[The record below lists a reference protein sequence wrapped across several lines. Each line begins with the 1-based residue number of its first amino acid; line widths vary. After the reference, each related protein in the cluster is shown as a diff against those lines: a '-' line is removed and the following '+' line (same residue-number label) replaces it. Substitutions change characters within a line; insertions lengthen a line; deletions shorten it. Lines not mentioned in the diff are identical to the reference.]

1 MSSEMEKIYRDIR
14 SQINTIETHSLDFIF
29 SSKGHPYLDVKS
41 ITEGFDDEWRA
52 MRPLLER
59 KGLAHELASI
69 LFPER
74 PYDLKIVLRLHD
86 IFLSSPPP
94 HPLVTMDICIA
105 GILKEAS
112 GRFKK
117 RVSPQLFLEL
127 LNLYKLRSPEFLIV
141 INPILQIIS
150 DRERGFSHLIKSNA
164 CEVLVNNYESEALFI
179 FISCATDITE
189 EEKQALFQSLTA
201 FQKIYRR
208 LLELHVG
215 IPEKDLISLKWFG
228 ITYDELRR
236 RREYRDS
243 LSNLARRFIEF
254 LKQKDKDRAIPVG
267 RFLVLRFNN
276 EDILRIIR
284 YEIYK
289 DPVLSSEAP
298 MTRFIYRQ
306 TYKIMQE
313 FRHHYISQD
322 LDRRVMRTLSETE
335 ARAIN
340 TMRLVTVGKVP
351 ASVVLKGL
359 PQGSRPAQGYA
370 ILPEFM
376 ENLHRFNLEALF
388 ELHSIPPIS
397 QHIFILLATI
407 ADNMDLGRDELFH
420 FIFYLENMLFFLQE
434 LEESGIEVR
443 QDSTYGLIK
452 NAYQLHSLNMIREG
466 RYFASTGLWYQNTI
480 PPSVIRCISPYAI
493 PNCVG
498 VRDRHIFSQ
507 ISLVTGGFRGTPF
520 DLDSTNRYAWDEEPE
535 SCLFRPGYFQIAIPH
550 SILVRWEE
558 TQAIQKRALEEMIQR
573 KQWN

>member
-1 MSSEMEKIYRDIR
+1 MSSEMEKIYRHIR
-14 SQINTIETHSLDFIF
+14 SRISAIETHSLDFLF
-29 SSKGHPYLDVKS
+29 SSKWPPYRDVKS

-52 MRPLLER
+52 IRPLLER

-69 LFPER
+69 IFPDK
-74 PYDLKIVLRLHD
+74 PYDLKIVPRLRD

-94 HPLVTMDICIA
+94 HPLVSLDVCIA
-105 GILKEAS
+105 RILKEAL
-112 GRFKK
+112 GRF
-117 RVSPQLFLEL
+117 RSGVSPQLFLEL

-150 DRERGFSHLIKSNA
+150 DQGRGLSHVIKSNA

-179 FISCATDITE
+179 FISCASDLNE
-189 EEKQALFQSLTA
+189 KEKQTLFQSLTA

-215 IPEKDLISLKWFG
+215 IPEKDLISLRWFG

-236 RREYRDS
+236 KRELRDS
-243 LSNLARRFIEF
+243 LSNLVRRFIG
-254 LKQKDKDRAIPVG
+254 LLAKKDKDRAIPVG

-284 YEIYK
+284 YEIEK
-289 DPVLSSEAP
+289 DPALSSETP

-359 PQGSRPAQGYA
+359 PQGSRTAEDYA

-388 ELHSIPPIS
+388 ELHSIPPVS

-452 NAYQLHSLNMIREG
+452 NPYQLHSLNMIREG
-466 RYFASTGLWYQNTI
+466 SYFASTGLWYQNTI
-480 PPSVIRCISPYAI
+480 PPSIIRCISPYAI

-498 VRDRHIFSQ
+498 VKDRHIFSQ

-535 SCLFRPGYFQIAIPH
+535 NCLFRPGYFQITIPQH
-550 SILVRWEE
+550 LIDRWEE
-558 TQAIQKRALEEMIQR
+558 TQAIQKRALEEIIQK